1 MHALQSDTCL
11 LQRGGMKFHSAAI
24 KDAAHA
30 ALPSPLPLS
39 HPPTLLALELIR
51 SPPICPNLP
60 PPQMSSSHYCLAT
73 AGDGWGTRL
82 SEAVLAGCVP
92 LLAQP
97 AVLMPF
103 EDILAYESF
112 SLRLAPEEVASLPTR
127 LASEDP
133 PCMHLLTT
141 ARYPPFPTGRIAADV
156 ARTPRTRCGHA
167 PCWATVRAPR
177 VPLGPHRPCVQPN
190 DPLPVPPGSRARRSV
205 EGRAERQL
213 CLARG
218 SAARRHATS
227 RDPSACIGMERG
239 GGCGGG
245 CGGRCAG
252 RHAPHSRLVPSRA
265 RTCRREGH
273 CSAPPSQSGLMGT
286 ALLLKHSIPYKVRTI
301 EVADSSRQV
310 LKSI

>member
-1 MHALQSDTCL
+1 
-11 LQRGGMKFHSAAI
+11 
-24 KDAAHA
+24 
-30 ALPSPLPLS
+30 
-39 HPPTLLALELIR
+39 
-51 SPPICPNLP
+51 
-60 PPQMSSSHYCLAT
+60 MSSSHYCLDLPQSPAT
-73 AGDGWGTRL
+73 PDELLSLLPRPCGRRL
-82 SEAVLAGCVP
+82 GH
-92 LLAQP
+92 
-97 AVLMPF
+97 
-103 EDILAYESF
+103 
-112 SLRLAPEEVASLPTR
+112 
-127 LASEDP
+127 P
-133 PCMHLLTT
+133 PCMQLLTT
-141 ARYPPFPTGRIAADV
+141 ARYPPFPPGRIAADV

-286 ALLLKHSIPYKVRTI
+286 ALLGVLLLKHSIPYKVRTI
-301 EVADSSRQV
+301 EVADSSMI
-310 LKSI
+310 L